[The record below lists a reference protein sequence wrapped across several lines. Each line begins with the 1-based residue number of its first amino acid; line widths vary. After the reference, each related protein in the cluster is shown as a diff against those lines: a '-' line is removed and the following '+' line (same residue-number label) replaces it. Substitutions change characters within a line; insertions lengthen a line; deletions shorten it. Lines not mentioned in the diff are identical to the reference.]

1 MSVGKAAKIAVLVSG
16 GVDSSVALALL
27 KEAGFD
33 VTAFYIKIWLEDEL
47 AFLGDCPWED
57 DLRYV
62 RAVTEQLEVP
72 LEIVPLQKEYWER
85 VVNATIDEVKA
96 GRTPNPDILCNSR
109 IKFGAFW
116 DAIGDGYTSIATG
129 HYAQVEERNGEAYLK
144 RTPDLVKDQTYFLS
158 QLSQSQLS
166 RVLFPIGL
174 YSKPEVRVLAEKLA
188 LPNAKR
194 KDSQG
199 ICFLGKIP
207 FDEFLRQHL
216 GTKKGPLVEG
226 ETGKT
231 VGEHDGFWYFTIGQ
245 RAGIGLSGGP
255 WYVVEKDVVT
265 NTVFISHAT
274 YRAARA
280 QRSLFVTGLNWF
292 NEQPEDGA
300 VLSVKLRHGPKEY
313 QCQVQWQDMETL
325 EVFLQREADAGVASG
340 QYAVFYRGDYCLG
353 GGVIG

>member
-85 VVNATIDEVKA
+85 VVNVTIDEVKA
-96 GRTPNPDILCNSR
+96 GRTPNPDMLCNSR

-129 HYAQVEERNGEAYLK
+129 HYAQVEERNGEVYLK
-144 RTPDLVKDQTYFLS
+144 RAPDLVKDQTYFLS

-166 RVLFPIGL
+166 RALFPIGL

-265 NTVFISHAT
+265 NTVFISHT
-274 YRAARA
+274 THRAARA
-280 QRSLFVTGLNWF
+280 QRSLLVTGLNWF

-353 GGVIG
+353 GGVID